1 MCADGYVPHGEL
13 MDTAREVLAQC
24 CRTAP
29 GARAVVKSSLDSYVG
44 LYDRIGMSNGIQGG
58 EAAEGFRAFK

>member
-1 MCADGYVPHGEL
+1 MH
-13 MDTAREVLAQC
+13 TAREVLALC